1 MAQSPSLES
10 SLESSAASAAVP
22 SERPDRPSVVFSF
35 RPADLIGKI
44 MGADAWRTL
53 ASVAAFDRDANGGIP
68 VVEDFH
74 DPVHA
79 ERVAAAGYIITGW
92 GAEGLLDVAALD
104 AMPKLRG
111 IFAASGA
118 ADRIFADDRA
128 KETARERGIALS
140 NSGYLNGLP
149 VAEYCFANIL
159 LANKS
164 FFRAERMY
172 HEQRG
177 WGAWVD
183 VQSVFANVGNYE
195 KTVGLVCASSRIG
208 RRLMT
213 MLQMTR
219 LEVLAYAIDMSA
231 DETASYGATKA
242 SLDEVM
248 CRSDIVS
255 LHAPDIPPLRGMIG
269 ARELGLMKDGATL
282 LNSARGR
289 VVDHDA
295 LIAELRTGRINAILD
310 VTWPEPL
317 PGDSPLWDMP
327 NVILTPHIAGST
339 GSELHAMGL
348 NVAEELV
355 RHAAGKPLKYREE
368 Y

>member
-1 MAQSPSLES
+1 MTQESLQSSGIAEIQRES
-10 SLESSAASAAVP
+10 
-22 SERPDRPSVVFSF
+22 RPFVVFSF

-53 ASVAAFDRDANGGIP
+53 DLVADYDRDETGNP
-68 VVEDFH
+68 VVVTDFR
-74 DPVHA
+74 DPANV
-79 ERVAAAGYIITGW
+79 ERIARADYIITGW
-92 GAEGLLDVAALD
+92 GGEQLIDEAVLD
-104 AMPKLRG
+104 AMPNLKG

-118 ADRIFADDRA
+118 AARIFTDDAA
-128 KETARERGIALS
+128 KQAAKARGIELS

-159 LANKS
+159 LANKQ

-219 LEVLAYAIDMSA
+219 LDVLAYAIDMSA

-242 SLDEVM
+242 DLDTVM
-248 CRSDIVS
+248 SQSDIVS

-295 LIAELRTGRINAILD
+295 LIAELKTGRINAILD

-317 PGDSPLWDMP
+317 PSDSPLWDMP

-348 NVAEELV
+348 NVAEEV
-355 RHAAGKPLKYREE
+355 ARAAAGKPLKYREE

>member
-1 MAQSPSLES
+1 MSQQTA
-10 SLESSAASAAVP
+10 SSAKSFVI
-22 SERPDRPSVVFSF
+22 FSF
-35 RPADLIGKI
+35 RPADLVGKI
-44 MGADAWRTL
+44 MGDDAWRIL
-53 ASVAAFDRDANGGIP
+53 EQVADWDRDENGNPI
-68 VVEDFH
+68 VVENFH
-74 DPVHA
+74 DSA
-79 ERVAAAGYIITGW
+79 NTERIAKADYIITGW
-92 GAEGLLDVAALD
+92 GAEHLIDTTVLD
-104 AMPKLRG
+104 AMPNLKG
-111 IFAASGA
+111 IVAASGA
-118 ADRIFADDRA
+118 ADRIFAEADA
-128 KETARERGIALS
+128 KSAAQSRGIALS

-159 LANKS
+159 LANKQ

-183 VQSVFANVGNYE
+183 VQSIFANVGNYE

-219 LEVLAYAIDMSA
+219 LDVLAYAIDMSA
-231 DETASYGATKA
+231 DETASYGAIKA
-242 SLDEVM
+242 DLDTVM
-248 CRSDIVS
+248 SQSDIVS

-269 ARELGLMKDGATL
+269 AHELSEMKDGATL

-295 LIAELRTGRINAILD
+295 LIAELKTGRINAILD

-317 PGDSPLWDMP
+317 PSDSPLWDMP

-339 GSELHAMGL
+339 GTELHAMGL
-348 NVAEELV
+348 NVAQEV
-355 RHAAGKPLKYREE
+355 ARHAAGKPLRFREE

>member
-1 MAQSPSLES
+1 MTQEPSS
-10 SLESSAASAAVP
+10 
-22 SERPDRPSVVFSF
+22 DKPSVVFSF
-35 RPADLIGKI
+35 RPADLLGKI
-44 MGADAWRTL
+44 MGRDAWREL
-53 ASVAAFDRDANGGIP
+53 DAIARYARDDHGEP
-68 VVEDFH
+68 VVIEDFH
-74 DPVHA
+74 DPA
-79 ERVAAAGYIITGW
+79 NAATIAAADYIITGW
-92 GAEGLLDVAALD
+92 GAEQLLDVAALD
-104 AMPKLRG
+104 AMPHLKG

-118 ADRIFADDRA
+118 AARIFADDESRDEA
-128 KETARERGIALS
+128 KRRGIALS

-159 LANKS
+159 LANKA
-164 FFRAERMY
+164 FFQAERMY
-172 HEQRG
+172 HDQRG

-183 VQSVFANVGNYE
+183 VQSVFAGVGNYE

-219 LEVLAYAIDMSA
+219 LDVLAYSIDMSA
-231 DETASYGATKA
+231 DETASYGAVKA
-242 SLDEVM
+242 DLDTVM
-248 CRSDIVS
+248 SQSDIVS
-255 LHAPDIPPLRGMIG
+255 LHAPDIPALRGMIG
-269 ARELGLMKDGATL
+269 ARELSLMKDGATL

-295 LIAELRTGRINAILD
+295 LIAELATGRINAILD

-317 PGDSPLWDMP
+317 PHDSPLWDMP
-327 NVILTPHIAGST
+327 NVVLTPHIAGST

-348 NVAEELV
+348 NVAEELA
-355 RHAAGKPLKYREE
+355 RHAAGKPLKYRED